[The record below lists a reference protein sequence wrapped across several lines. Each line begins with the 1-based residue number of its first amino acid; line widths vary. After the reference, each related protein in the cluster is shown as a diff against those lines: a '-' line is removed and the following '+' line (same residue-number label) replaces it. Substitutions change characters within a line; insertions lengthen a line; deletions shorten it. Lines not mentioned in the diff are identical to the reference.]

1 MKPFWPDKPEVK
13 YMDGENF
20 GGGRQKNVLGGAL
33 IPCSV
38 EPMTGFFRDGC
49 CHTSPEDIGSHTVCA
64 VMTND
69 FLSFSK
75 ATGNDLT
82 TPRAKYGFP
91 GLKPGDSWCL
101 CAARWEQAR
110 RAGAAPNVILSATNA
125 ACLSVVA
132 LEDLR
137 AHAVSSESQ
146 K

>member
-1 MKPFWPDKPEVK
+1 
-13 YMDGENF
+13 MDGENF

-38 EPMTGFFRDGC
+38 APMTGFFRDGC

-75 ATGNDLT
+75 AAGNDLT

-101 CAARWEQAR
+101 CAARWEQPVGQGSTKCIFQLQMRPVCLCGAR
-110 RAGAAPNVILSATNA
+110 RS
-125 ACLSVVA
+125 
-132 LEDLR
+132 
-137 AHAVSSESQ
+137 
-146 K
+146 

>member
-1 MKPFWPDKPEVK
+1 
-13 YMDGENF
+13 MDGENF
-20 GGGRQKNVLGGAL
+20 GGGRQRNVLGGAL

-38 EPMTGFFRDGC
+38 APMTGFFRDGC

-75 ATGNDLT
+75 AAGNDLT

-125 ACLSVVA
+125 ACLSVVT

-137 AHAVSSESQ
+137 AHAISSDS
-146 K
+146 

>member
-1 MKPFWPDKPEVK
+1 
-13 YMDGENF
+13 MDGESF
-20 GGGRQKNVLGGAL
+20 GGGRQKNVLGGEL

-38 EPMTGFFRDGC
+38 APMTGFFRDGC

-75 ATGNDLT
+75 AAGNDLT

>member
-1 MKPFWPDKPEVK
+1 
-13 YMDGENF
+13 MDGESF

-38 EPMTGFFRDGC
+38 APMTGFFRDGC

-64 VMTND
+64 VMTNE

-75 ATGNDLT
+75 AAGNDLM
-82 TPRAKYGFP
+82 TPRAEYSFP

-110 RAGAAPNVILSATNA
+110 RAGVAPNVILSATNG

-137 AHAVSSESQ
+137 AHAVSPESQ
-146 K
+146 

>member
-1 MKPFWPDKPEVK
+1 
-13 YMDGENF
+13 MDGENF
-20 GGGRQKNVLGGAL
+20 GGGRQKNVLGGEL

-38 EPMTGFFRDGC
+38 APMTGFFRDGC

-64 VMTND
+64 VMTPD

-75 ATGNDLT
+75 AAGNDLT

-132 LEDLR
+132 LKDLR
-137 AHAVSSESQ
+137 AHAVSPESQ
-146 K
+146 P

>member
-1 MKPFWPDKPEVK
+1 
-13 YMDGENF
+13 MDGENF

-75 ATGNDLT
+75 AAGNDLT
-82 TPRAKYGFP
+82 TPRAEYGFP

-137 AHAVSSESQ
+137 AHAVRSEPQ
-146 K
+146 Q

>member
-1 MKPFWPDKPEVK
+1 
-13 YMDGENF
+13 MDGENF

-38 EPMTGFFRDGC
+38 APMTGFFRDGC

-69 FLSFSK
+69 FLNFSK
-75 ATGNDLT
+75 AAGNDLT

-146 K
+146 Q

>member
-1 MKPFWPDKPEVK
+1 
-13 YMDGENF
+13 MDGENF

-38 EPMTGFFRDGC
+38 APMTGFFRDGC

-64 VMTND
+64 VMTSD

-75 ATGNDLT
+75 AAGNDLM

-110 RAGAAPNVILSATNA
+110 RAGAAPNVILSATNV

-137 AHAVSSESQ
+137 AHAVSSEL
-146 K
+146 

>member
-1 MKPFWPDKPEVK
+1 
-13 YMDGENF
+13 MDGENF

-75 ATGNDLT
+75 AAGNDLT

-91 GLKPGDSWCL
+91 GLKPGDNWCL
-101 CAARWEQAR
+101 CASRWEQAR

-137 AHAVSSESQ
+137 AHAVRSEPQ
-146 K
+146 Q

>member
-1 MKPFWPDKPEVK
+1 
-13 YMDGENF
+13 MDGESF

-38 EPMTGFFRDGC
+38 APMTGFFRDGC
-49 CHTSPEDIGSHTVCA
+49 CHTSPEDVGSHTVCA

-69 FLSFSK
+69 FLKFSK

-82 TPRAKYGFP
+82 TPRTEYGFP

-110 RAGAAPNVILSATNA
+110 RAGAAPSVVLSATNA

-132 LEDLR
+132 LKDLR
-137 AHAVSSESQ
+137 AHAVSPES
-146 K
+146 

>member
-1 MKPFWPDKPEVK
+1 
-13 YMDGENF
+13 MDGENF

-38 EPMTGFFRDGC
+38 APMTGFFRDGC

-82 TPRAKYGFP
+82 TPRAEYGFP
-91 GLKPGDSWCL
+91 GLKPGDRWCL

-125 ACLSVVA
+125 ACLSVLA
-132 LEDLR
+132 IEDLR
-137 AHAVSSESQ
+137 THAVSPESQ
-146 K
+146 Q

>member
-1 MKPFWPDKPEVK
+1 
-13 YMDGENF
+13 MDGENF

-38 EPMTGFFRDGC
+38 APMTGFFRDGC

-75 ATGNDLT
+75 AAGNDLT

-110 RAGAAPNVILSATNA
+110 QAGAAPNVILSATNA
-125 ACLSVVA
+125 ACFSVVA

-146 K
+146 Q

>member
-1 MKPFWPDKPEVK
+1 
-13 YMDGENF
+13 MDGENF
-20 GGGRQKNVLGGAL
+20 GGGRQKNVLGGTL

-38 EPMTGFFRDGC
+38 APMTGFFRDGC

-75 ATGNDLT
+75 AAGNDLT

-137 AHAVSSESQ
+137 EHAVSSESQ

>member
-1 MKPFWPDKPEVK
+1 
-13 YMDGENF
+13 MDGESF

-38 EPMTGFFRDGC
+38 APMTGFFRDGC

-75 ATGNDLT
+75 AAGNDLT
-82 TPRAKYGFP
+82 TPRAEYGFP

-110 RAGAAPNVILSATNA
+110 RAGAAPSVILSATNA

-137 AHAVSSESQ
+137 AHSVSPESQ
-146 K
+146 Q

>member
-1 MKPFWPDKPEVK
+1 
-13 YMDGENF
+13 MDGENF

-64 VMTND
+64 VMTDD

-75 ATGNDLT
+75 AAGNDLT

-125 ACLSVVA
+125 ACLSVVS

-137 AHAVSSESQ
+137 AHAVSSES
-146 K
+146 

>member
-1 MKPFWPDKPEVK
+1 
-13 YMDGENF
+13 MDGENF
-20 GGGRQKNVLGGAL
+20 DGGRQKNVLGGAL

-38 EPMTGFFRDGC
+38 APMTGFFRDGC

-75 ATGNDLT
+75 AAGNDLT

-91 GLKPGDSWCL
+91 GLKAGDSWCL

-110 RAGAAPNVILSATNA
+110 RAGAEPNVILSATNA

-146 K
+146 Q

>member
-1 MKPFWPDKPEVK
+1 
-13 YMDGENF
+13 MDGESF

-38 EPMTGFFRDGC
+38 APMTGFFRDGC

-75 ATGNDLT
+75 AAGNDLT
-82 TPRAKYGFP
+82 TPRAEYGFP
-91 GLKPGDSWCL
+91 GLKPGDRWCL

-146 K
+146 Q

>member
-1 MKPFWPDKPEVK
+1 
-13 YMDGENF
+13 MDGENF
-20 GGGRQKNVLGGAL
+20 GGGRQKNVLGGVL

-38 EPMTGFFRDGC
+38 APMTGFFRDGC

-64 VMTND
+64 VMTSD

-75 ATGNDLT
+75 AAGNDLT

-132 LEDLR
+132 LKDLR
-137 AHAVSSESQ
+137 AHAVKSESQ
-146 K
+146 Q

>member
-1 MKPFWPDKPEVK
+1 
-13 YMDGENF
+13 MDGESF

-38 EPMTGFFRDGC
+38 APMTGFFRDGC

-75 ATGNDLT
+75 AAGNDLT
-82 TPRAKYGFP
+82 TPRAEYSFP

-110 RAGAAPNVILSATNA
+110 RAGVAPNVILSATNA

-146 K
+146 

>member
-1 MKPFWPDKPEVK
+1 
-13 YMDGENF
+13 MDGESF

-38 EPMTGFFRDGC
+38 APMTGFFRDGC

-64 VMTND
+64 VMTDD

-75 ATGNDLT
+75 AAGNDLT
-82 TPRAKYGFP
+82 TPRAEYGFP

-110 RAGAAPNVILSATNA
+110 RAGVAPNVILSATNA
-125 ACLSVVA
+125 ACLSVLA

-137 AHAVSSESQ
+137 THAVSPESQ
-146 K
+146 Q

>member
-1 MKPFWPDKPEVK
+1 
-13 YMDGENF
+13 MDGESF
-20 GGGRQKNVLGGAL
+20 SGGRQKNVLGGAL

-38 EPMTGFFRDGC
+38 APMTGFFRDGC

-75 ATGNDLT
+75 SAGNDLT
-82 TPRAKYGFP
+82 TPRAEYGFP

-110 RAGAAPNVILSATNA
+110 RAGAAPSIILSATNA
-125 ACLSVVA
+125 ACLSVVT

-137 AHAVSSESQ
+137 AHAVNPNSQ
-146 K
+146 Q

>member
-1 MKPFWPDKPEVK
+1 
-13 YMDGENF
+13 MDGENF

-38 EPMTGFFRDGC
+38 APMTGFFRDGC

-75 ATGNDLT
+75 KAGNDLT

-101 CAARWEQAR
+101 CASRWEEAR
-110 RAGAAPNVILSATNA
+110 RAGAAPNVILAATNA
-125 ACLSVVA
+125 ACLSVLA

-137 AHAVSSESQ
+137 AHAVSSES

>member
-1 MKPFWPDKPEVK
+1 
-13 YMDGENF
+13 MDGENF
-20 GGGRQKNVLGGAL
+20 GGGRQKNVLGGEL

-38 EPMTGFFRDGC
+38 APMTGFFRDGC

-75 ATGNDLT
+75 AAGNDLT

-125 ACLSVVA
+125 ACLSVLA
-132 LEDLR
+132 IEDLR
-137 AHAVSSESQ
+137 THAVSPKSQ
-146 K
+146 

>member
-1 MKPFWPDKPEVK
+1 
-13 YMDGENF
+13 MDGENF
-20 GGGRQKNVLGGAL
+20 GGGRQRNVLGGAL

-38 EPMTGFFRDGC
+38 APMTGFFRDGC

-75 ATGNDLT
+75 AAGNDLT

-110 RAGAAPNVILSATNA
+110 QAGAAPNVILSATNA
-125 ACLSVVA
+125 ACLSAVA

-146 K
+146 Q

>member
-1 MKPFWPDKPEVK
+1 
-13 YMDGENF
+13 MDGENF
-20 GGGRQKNVLGGAL
+20 GGGRQKNVLGGEL
-33 IPCSV
+33 ILCSV
-38 EPMTGFFRDGC
+38 APMTGFFRDGC

-64 VMTND
+64 VMTHD

-75 ATGNDLT
+75 AAGNDLT

>member
-1 MKPFWPDKPEVK
+1 
-13 YMDGENF
+13 MDGENF

-38 EPMTGFFRDGC
+38 APMTGFFRDGC
-49 CHTSPEDIGSHTVCA
+49 CHTSQEDIGSHTVCA

-75 ATGNDLT
+75 AAGNDLT

-146 K
+146 Q

>member
-1 MKPFWPDKPEVK
+1 
-13 YMDGENF
+13 MDGENF
-20 GGGRQKNVLGGAL
+20 GGGRQKNVLGGEL

-38 EPMTGFFRDGC
+38 APMTGFFRDGC

-75 ATGNDLT
+75 AAGNDLT

-101 CAARWEQAR
+101 CASRWEQAR

-125 ACLSVVA
+125 ACLSIVA

-137 AHAVSSESQ
+137 THAVSSDSKQ
-146 K
+146 

>member
-1 MKPFWPDKPEVK
+1 
-13 YMDGENF
+13 MDGENF
-20 GGGRQKNVLGGAL
+20 GGGRQKNVLGGEL

-38 EPMTGFFRDGC
+38 APMTGFFRDGC

-75 ATGNDLT
+75 AAGNDLT

-137 AHAVSSESQ
+137 EHAVSSESKQ
-146 K
+146 

>member
-1 MKPFWPDKPEVK
+1 
-13 YMDGENF
+13 MDGENF
-20 GGGRQKNVLGGAL
+20 GGGRQKNVLGGEL

-38 EPMTGFFRDGC
+38 APMTGFFRDGC

-75 ATGNDLT
+75 AAGNDLT
-82 TPRAKYGFP
+82 TPRAKYSFP

-101 CAARWEQAR
+101 CATRWEQAR
-110 RAGAAPNVILSATNA
+110 QAGAAPNVILSATNA

-146 K
+146 Q

>member
-1 MKPFWPDKPEVK
+1 
-13 YMDGENF
+13 MDGENF

-38 EPMTGFFRDGC
+38 TPMTGFFRDGC

-75 ATGNDLT
+75 AAGNDLT
-82 TPRAKYGFP
+82 TPRAEYGFP
-91 GLKPGDSWCL
+91 GLKPGDCWCL

-146 K
+146 Q

>member
-1 MKPFWPDKPEVK
+1 
-13 YMDGENF
+13 
-20 GGGRQKNVLGGAL
+20 VLGGAL

-38 EPMTGFFRDGC
+38 APMTGFFRDGC

-75 ATGNDLT
+75 AAGNDLT
-82 TPRAKYGFP
+82 TPRAEYGFP

-146 K
+146 Q

>member
-1 MKPFWPDKPEVK
+1 
-13 YMDGENF
+13 MDGENF

-91 GLKPGDSWCL
+91 GLKPGDNWCL
-101 CAARWEQAR
+101 CATRWEQAR

-132 LEDLR
+132 LKDLR
-137 AHAVSSESQ
+137 AHAVSSES
-146 K
+146 

>member
-1 MKPFWPDKPEVK
+1 
-13 YMDGENF
+13 MDGENF

-75 ATGNDLT
+75 AAGNDLT

-101 CAARWEQAR
+101 CASRWEQAR

-137 AHAVSSESQ
+137 AQAVSSESQ
-146 K
+146 Q

>member
-1 MKPFWPDKPEVK
+1 
-13 YMDGENF
+13 MDGENF

-38 EPMTGFFRDGC
+38 APMTGFFRDGC

-75 ATGNDLT
+75 AAGNDLT

-91 GLKPGDSWCL
+91 GLKAGDSWCL
-101 CAARWEQAR
+101 CATRWEQAR

-125 ACLSVVA
+125 ACLSEVA